1 MPIRILQIVTY
12 MGRGG
17 LETLLMNCFRQIDR
31 EKVQFDF
38 LVHRPF
44 RADYDDEI
52 EALGGRIYRLPRLDP
67 FSASYRKALRDFFT
81 QHKEYRVVHC
91 HLDCMSAIPLQIAK
105 QCGVPVRIAHSH
117 NSNQDK
123 NWKLP
128 LKLYFMKKIPKSATH
143 FFACSTAAG
152 DFMFPHQ
159 SVTLINNGIETEK
172 FSYDPQVR
180 EQMRQ
185 TLSLENAL
193 TICHVGRLMPQK
205 NHSFLLDVFQALH
218 EKVPNSKLLLVG
230 DGPLEATLRQKVQAL
245 GLQDA
250 VCFLGVR
257 SDVER
262 ILQAADIFLF
272 PSFFE
277 GLPLTV
283 VEAQAAGLP
292 CILSDRVPQAC
303 KMTSLVQFLPLSSG
317 AQAWADTILK
327 LNTANRASHRDE
339 ITAAGYDIRTTAQHL
354 QAFYLS
360 HGG

>member
-1 MPIRILQIVTY
+1 MPIRILHIVTY

-67 FSASYRKALRDFFT
+67 FSVSYRKALRDFFT
-81 QHKEYRVVHC
+81 QHKEYRIVHC
-91 HLDCMSAIPLQIAK
+91 HLDCMSAIPLQIAG

-117 NSNQDK
+117 SSNI
-123 NWKLP
+123 NRNLTYP
-128 LKLYFMKKIPKSATH
+128 LKLFYRKQIPKYATH

-159 SVTLINNGIETEK
+159 TVTLVNNGIETEK
-172 FSYDPQVR
+172 FSFDPQVR

-185 TLSLENAL
+185 ALSLGNAL
-193 TICHVGRLMPQK
+193 VLCHVGRLVLEK
-205 NHSFLLDVFQALH
+205 NHGFLFEVFQALH

-230 DGPLEATLRQKVQAL
+230 DGPLEATLRQKVQSL

-250 VCFLGVR
+250 VSFLGVR

-262 ILQAADIFLF
+262 ILQASDVFLF
-272 PSFFE
+272 PSLYE
-277 GLPLTV
+277 GLGMAA

-292 CILSDRVPQAC
+292 CILSDRVPEAC
-303 KMTSLVQFLPLSSG
+303 KMTSLVHFLSLSSG

-327 LNTANRASHRDE
+327 QNTANRTSHRDE

-360 HGG
+360 QGR

>member
-1 MPIRILQIVTY
+1 MPIRILHIVTY

-81 QHKEYRVVHC
+81 QHKEYRIVHC
-91 HLDCMSAIPLQIAK
+91 HLDCMSAIPLQIAG

-143 FFACSTAAG
+143 FFACSAAAG
-152 DFMFPHQ
+152 NFMFPGQ
-159 SVTLINNGIETEK
+159 PFTLINNGIETER
-172 FSYDPQVR
+172 FAYDANVR

-185 TLSLENAL
+185 TLSLGDAL

-205 NHSFLLDVFQALH
+205 NHSFLLDVFQCIH
-218 EKVPNSKLLLVG
+218 KKVPNSKLLLVG

-250 VCFLGVR
+250 VSFLGVR
-257 SDVER
+257 SEVER

-292 CILSDRVPQAC
+292 CILSDRVPEVC

-317 AQAWADTILK
+317 AQAWADAILK
-327 LNTANRASHRDE
+327 QNTADRTSHRDE
-339 ITAAGYDIRTTAQHL
+339 ITAAGYDIRTTAQRL

-360 HGG
+360 QGR